1 MNTRGIKTWR
11 TNYWKCKT
19 KGWKWSSWSKANV
32 NGEVEANVVEEI
44 ITLNFE
50 IEGTKTEIAQVR
62 QFLIDNE
69 ISYRMLKKKGE

>member
-1 MNTRGIKTWR
+1 M
-11 TNYWKCKT
+11 T
-19 KGWKWSSWSKANV
+19 KEQIIENAKPKVESEVADPKANV
-32 NGEVEANVVEEI
+32 DGEVEANVVEEI

-50 IEGTKTEIAQVR
+50 IEGTKNEIAQVR